1 MLNWQEE
8 KELKKSVEKLTD
20 EFFELKEK
28 SKFVRELEELCRASD
43 NYTASA
49 LRVENYELQIQR
61 LEQADICTPAE
72 KKVLQELNEE
82 LLQSKFDY
90 YNAFMSFAKKYEGES
105 SRVHSAMGSK
115 TSERKKASSAEN
127 GKKGGRPRKKPLE
140 TL

>member
-28 SKFVRELEELCRASD
+28 SKFVRELDELCRASD
-43 NYTASA
+43 SYTASA
-49 LRVENYELQIQR
+49 LSLERYE
-61 LEQADICTPAE
+61 EQKEQD